1 MNSELITQRFFSRA
15 GKRRWLSVVS
25 TLTILSTIVSCI
37 LVMSMI
43 QLKELKH
50 TESQFYL
57 KANTDVLQHSINEHL
72 ESLENIADELADN
85 ITSSSMSPKDIQ
97 VILENTGA
105 IYDGFVAIGAAF
117 EPFAL
122 DDKLRLFAPY
132 IVHFEGGY
140 KTVRLDA

>member
-1 MNSELITQRFFSRA
+1 MNSELIPQRFFSRA